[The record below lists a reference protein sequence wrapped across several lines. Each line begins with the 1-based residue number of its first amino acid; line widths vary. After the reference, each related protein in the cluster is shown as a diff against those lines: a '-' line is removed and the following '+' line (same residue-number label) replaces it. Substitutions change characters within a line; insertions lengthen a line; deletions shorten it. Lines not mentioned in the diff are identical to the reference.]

1 MAEEKKKIQ
10 EWWEKWVVGSD
21 DTAVNI
27 SDPPAVRDDQ
37 APAAWTE
44 QYTIDD
50 VADTEGID
58 WGALLQRVG
67 FEATGSAAAIR
78 AASPYLR
85 QAGAAGGPGRAA
97 AITGTALAGAFG
109 GWAGRE
115 GDIRRGNVM
124 PGDDS
129 WQGDVL
135 TLAGGTVAPVPT
147 RVLGGT
153 AKWVGQK
160 AMREGAEEMTEQG
173 LGWTP
178 GQASEWALIK
188 GLEQLL
194 RELPLTGGVTNRR
207 LTEIYSQ
214 FDDLVTRISDDG
226 TINWGTDAEVVGG
239 RIQASASQKIAK
251 YDERT
256 QMLYDIL
263 WNPQTQT
270 GIMPASTRVN
280 PLATMK
286 WLDSYGGSFDELGG
300 DLQKILSVES
310 IDALRTALSKE
321 PTISWQNADILR
333 RAFGRNTKGQF
344 VAGQHDPGA
353 YKQLYAAILDDMG
366 VAADQTSPLANKAF
380 RNARR
385 YWKAA
390 NEVGETLQR
399 EILDKKPEKLFN
411 ALFAGNLTEIAI
423 AKKASDPDVWKGVQ
437 AAVAQRL
444 GRAAPGQQDAAGD
457 VFSPITFLTNYNKI
471 RRTSSKP
478 LKLLFGE
485 AGKYRG
491 IDSDLQKLA
500 VIAER
505 LKSTARFGNPSG
517 TARTMQLIDMM
528 KTGAVVL
535 GSVASFATIGM
546 PWEALAGIGGIY
558 TTGRLWT
565 NKAFLNWLVR
575 GEKVRPNT
583 QAFGDWISAMPI
595 YGSTETMSSSD
606 REFMTKLGETL
617 LDWSDKWDIP
627 MIPEASGS
635 EPVQQALSQ
644 SGQPSQRRSGS
655 AY

>member
-1 MAEEKKKIQ
+1 MAEEKKK
-10 EWWEKWVVGSD
+10 WWQRLVVGDS

-27 SDPPAVRDDQ
+27 SDTPIVRDDQ
-37 APAAWTE
+37 PPASWTD
-44 QYTIDD
+44 QYTVDD
-50 VADTEGID
+50 TGDTEGID

-67 FEATGSAAAIR
+67 FEATGSAAAVR
-78 AASPYLR
+78 AMSPYLR
-85 QAGAAGGPGRAA
+85 QLQAGGGPGRAA

-124 PGDDS
+124 PGDES
-129 WQGDVL
+129 WQGDAL
-135 TLAGGTVAPVPT
+135 TLAGGTVVPVPS
-147 RVLGGT
+147 RVVGAAT
-153 AKWVGQK
+153 KWVGQK
-160 AMREGAEEMTEQG
+160 AMAEGAEEMTEQG

-194 RELPLTGGVTNRR
+194 RELPLTGGVTNKR
-207 LTEIYSQ
+207 LTEIYGQ

-239 RIQASASQKIAK
+239 KIQASAKVKMEK
-251 YDERT
+251 YDERV
-256 QMLYDIL
+256 QMLYDLL
-263 WNPQTQT
+263 WNAESKT
-270 GIMPASTRVN
+270 GLIPASTRVDL
-280 PLATMK
+280 LATKK
-286 WLDSYGGSFDELGG
+286 WLNNYGGSFDELGG
-300 DLQKILSVES
+300 DLQKILGIES
-310 IDALRTALSKE
+310 IDSLRTALSKE
-321 PTISWQNADILR
+321 EMISWQNADILR
-333 RAFGRNTKGQF
+333 KAVGRNTRGQF

-353 YKQLYAAILDDMG
+353 YKQLYGAILDDMG

-390 NEVGETLQR
+390 DAVGIKLEK
-399 EILDKKPEKLFN
+399 EILSKDPDKLLN
-411 ALFAGNLTEIAI
+411 AIFAGNLTIIAT
-423 AKKASDPDVWKGVQ
+423 AKKASDPEVWKGVQ

-444 GRAAPGQQDAAGD
+444 GKVAPGQQGAAGD
-457 VFSPITFLTNYNKI
+457 VFSPITFLTNYNRI
-471 RRTSSKP
+471 RKTSSKP
-478 LKLLFGE
+478 LELLFKG

-491 IDSDLQKLA
+491 IDTELQKLA

-565 NKAFLNWLVR
+565 NKAFLNWLVK
-575 GEKVRPNT
+575 GEKARPNT

-595 YGSTETMSSSD
+595 YSTTEWMSSSD

-635 EPVQQALSQ
+635 EPIQQALSQ
-644 SGQPSQRRSGS
+644 SGQPPKRRSQG

>member
-1 MAEEKKKIQ
+1 MAEEKKK
-10 EWWEKWVVGSD
+10 EWWERFVVGSD

-58 WGALLQRVG
+58 WGALLQRIG
-67 FEATGSAAAIR
+67 FEATGAAGAIR

-97 AITGTALAGAFG
+97 AIAGTALAGAFG
-109 GWAGRE
+109 GFAGRE
-115 GDIRRGNVM
+115 ADIARGNVM

-135 TLAGGTVAPVPT
+135 TLAGGTVAPLPT
-147 RVLGGT
+147 RGT
-153 AKWVGQK
+153 AALLKAGGRK
-160 AMREGAEEMTEQG
+160 AMAEGAEEMTEQG

-194 RELPLTGGVTNRR
+194 RELPLTGGVTSKR
-207 LTEIYSQ
+207 LNEIYGQ
-214 FDDLVTRISDDG
+214 FDDLVTRVSDDS
-226 TINWGTDAEVVGG
+226 TINWGTDADVVGG
-239 RIQASASQKIAK
+239 RIQASASRKIAK

-256 QMLYDIL
+256 QMLYDLL
-263 WNPQTQT
+263 WNAETKT

-286 WLDSYGGSFDELGG
+286 WLDNYGGSFDELGG
-300 DLQKILSVES
+300 DLQKILGIES

-321 PTISWQNADILR
+321 ETLSWQNIDMLR
-333 RAFGRNTKGQF
+333 KLVGRNTKGQF
-344 VAGQHDPGA
+344 AAGQHDPGA
-353 YKQLYAAILDDMG
+353 YKQLYGAILDDMG

-390 NEVGETLQR
+390 DEVGENLER
-399 EILDKKPEKLFN
+399 EILNKKPEKLFN

-471 RRTSSKP
+471 RRISSKP

-485 AGKYRG
+485 AGQYRG
-491 IDSDLQKLA
+491 IDTELQKLA

-505 LKSTARFGNPSG
+505 LKSTARWGNPSG
-517 TARTMQLIDMM
+517 TNRAMQLIDML
-528 KTGAVVL
+528 KTPAVVL
-535 GSVASFATIGM
+535 GSAVSFGTIGM
-546 PWEALAGIGGIY
+546 PWEAIAGLGGIY

-595 YGSTETMSSSD
+595 YSSTEWLSSSD

-617 LDWSDKWDIP
+617 LDWSNKWDIP
-627 MIPEASGS
+627 MIPDASAS
-635 EPVQQALSQ
+635 EPMQQALSQ
-644 SGQPSQRRSGS
+644 SGQPPKRKSTG